1 MNLMTQRIEISYKT
15 VIFVIACFLALYL
28 LYIIRDIIFLVMV
41 SFIFSAGLRPAV
53 ERMEKLKIPR
63 TVSIVIIY
71 LFIISLIAL
80 IISFIIPPLVSQ
92 TIKLAKQLA
101 YLLDSFSPYV
111 DISPQQITDKL
122 TPLTGDIFRATW
134 GVFSNIFN
142 IFTLLVFTFYLL
154 LERRHMRL
162 FLKNFLGEKIKN
174 RIVKVILEMEN
185 KLGAWARG
193 QLTLALIIGS
203 FSFVGLKFLQIEPVL
218 PLAILAGILEMVP
231 MIGPII
237 SAIPAVLVAS
247 GTSWWLALSVIIF
260 YFLVQQLENHLIV
273 PLVMKRAVGVPP
285 LISLL
290 AFLIGA
296 KIAGVI
302 GIILSIPVFLC
313 LQVLVQE
320 FIFEKEKE
328 TENVVKDASY

>member
-1 MNLMTQRIEISYKT
+1 
-15 VIFVIACFLALYL
+15 VIACFLALYL

>member
-1 MNLMTQRIEISYKT
+1 MTQRIEISYKT

>member
-1 MNLMTQRIEISYKT
+1 MTQRIEISYKT

-273 PLVMKRAVGVPP
+273 PLVMRRAVGVPP

>member
-1 MNLMTQRIEISYKT
+1 
-15 VIFVIACFLALYL
+15 
-28 LYIIRDIIFLVMV
+28 
-41 SFIFSAGLRPAV
+41 
-53 ERMEKLKIPR
+53 
-63 TVSIVIIY
+63 
-71 LFIISLIAL
+71 
-80 IISFIIPPLVSQ
+80 
-92 TIKLAKQLA
+92 
-101 YLLDSFSPYV
+101 
-111 DISPQQITDKL
+111 
-122 TPLTGDIFRATW
+122 
-134 GVFSNIFN
+134 
-142 IFTLLVFTFYLL
+142 
-154 LERRHMRL
+154 MRL

-273 PLVMKRAVGVPP
+273 PLVMRRAVGVPP